1 MNKSIRPERVGSLL
15 REEIGIYF
23 QRNFSISEYGIITVT
38 DVVMSADLKIAKVYV
53 SIYGEEKKKQR
64 VLAKLESQIPIIR
77 GMIGRSVRLRYTPEI
92 EFFLDETLDRVMKI
106 ENIFNEIHK
115 QKANFDDKEIE

>member
-53 SIYGEEKKKQR
+53 SIYGEEEKKQR